1 MVKKGKKFV
10 RITPKSTKYID
21 YTQKA
26 RGELLINS
34 SNLNICFLIFSMN
47 EVIDKYQLEH
57 KDILILMYLFELGL
71 FSIYIDINT
80 ESKFSLND
88 YLKKGLIEEDFTN
101 ENKRLFRL
109 SDAGIKLVRDVFY
122 ELEKSEVFKGRN
134 REVDLDVESKAINF
148 INSYGG

>member
-1 MVKKGKKFV
+1 
-10 RITPKSTKYID
+10 
-21 YTQKA
+21 
-26 RGELLINS
+26 
-34 SNLNICFLIFSMN
+34 
-47 EVIDKYQLEH
+47 
-57 KDILILMYLFELGL
+57 
-71 FSIYIDINT
+71 
-80 ESKFSLND
+80 LND